1 MNFLIDGLPRF
12 HGELAIAERGADF
25 TYEALE
31 QRVSRWQTQL
41 AAALPPGQVVSVE
54 GDYGVEAIALFLA
67 LVSGGHTVVPLS
79 PDSRAQHDDFLR
91 IAEVEY
97 RCRLAADG
105 VPTAT
110 GVHAGHAF
118 YRQLRE
124 RHHPGLVLF
133 SSGSTGRP
141 KAAVHDLVP
150 LLEKF
155 RRPRHRYRT
164 LVFLQ
169 LDHIGGINTL
179 FYTLANGGAV
189 VVPRDRSPLAVCEAI
204 EKYRVELLPTS
215 PTFLNLLLLSGEH
228 LQHDLSSL
236 TLITYGTEP
245 MPESTLLRLRAAM
258 PNARLLQ
265 TYGLSELGILRSES
279 RSSDSLWVRV
289 GGEAYET
296 KIVDGR
302 LFIRSKSAM
311 LGYLN
316 APSPFDD
323 EGFFDTGDLV
333 ESDGEWIR
341 ILGRKSEIIN
351 VGGRKVHPAEVES
364 ALLAIENV
372 VDASVRGEPHPIT
385 GQIVTATVRLASDE
399 PIDRFKVRAR
409 RFCRERLEPYKI
421 PVRFRFAEAPL
432 YSARYKRIR

>member
-12 HGELAIAERGADF
+12 HGELAIAERGVDF
-25 TYEALE
+25 TYDALQ
-31 QRVSRWQTQL
+31 QRVSRWQSHL

-105 VPTAT
+105 VPTST
-110 GVHAGHAF
+110 GVQATHAF
-118 YRQLRE
+118 YRELRE

-179 FYTLANGGAV
+179 FYTVANGGAV

-364 ALLAIENV
+364 ALLAIDNV

-399 PIDRFKVRAR
+399 PIDGFKVRAR